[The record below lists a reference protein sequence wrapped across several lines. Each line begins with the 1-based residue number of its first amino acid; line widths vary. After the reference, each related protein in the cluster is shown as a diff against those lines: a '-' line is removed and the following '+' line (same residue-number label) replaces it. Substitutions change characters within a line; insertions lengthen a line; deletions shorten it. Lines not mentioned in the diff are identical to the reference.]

1 MIVMGPNYDD
11 FETSYVNLLQNNG
24 DGTFKRID
32 LGISAMNNGSI
43 AYTKVAPKQFILALQ
58 GGTASPAATNN
69 AKGYIAEL
77 KYVGDAV
84 SCRKKQDLDYGLI
97 DGDLFFIDVDGNGHV
112 DLVQLGG

>member
-84 SCRKKQDLDYGLI
+84 SCRKNKI
-97 DGDLFFIDVDGNGHV
+97 
-112 DLVQLGG
+112 